1 MNTLPVCLMS
11 RVMWKPQAAGWWMKY
26 FSLTLANYAGQA
38 WLCISYCCSRRQ
50 CHHRYTCWLLA
61 PKESIF
67 AESEERCLCF
77 QVCLWC
83 STVRWMN
90 GKYISTKKKKKSGS
104 FSKARTISLIL
115 LPELRARCTSVLTTE
130 IVVSVD
136 QPQCWS
142 MCFLFN
148 YRVIYSISPSLFGT
162 RHHFHGRQLSTDSG
176 RGAGGDDSSSL
187 HLLYTL
193 FLLLLHQGFPCGS
206 AGKRIRLQFR
216 RPGFNLWV
224 WKIPWRRERLPTPVF
239 WPKELHGLYSP
250 WSCREWHTAEQ
261 LSLSQVVIFQYGF
274 SLS

>member
-176 RGAGGDDSSSL
+176 RGAGLGMIQVHYICCTLYFYYYYIRASLVAQLVKESACNSGDL
-187 HLLYTL
+187 
-193 FLLLLHQGFPCGS
+193 GS
-206 AGKRIRLQFR
+206 ISGLGRSPEEGKGYPLQYS
-216 RPGFNLWV
+216 GLKNSMDCIV
-224 WKIPWRRERLPTPVF
+224 HGGH
-239 WPKELHGLYSP
+239 KESDTTK
-250 WSCREWHTAEQ
+250 R
-261 LSLSQVVIFQYGF
+261 LSLLFFQTAF
-274 SLS
+274 KC